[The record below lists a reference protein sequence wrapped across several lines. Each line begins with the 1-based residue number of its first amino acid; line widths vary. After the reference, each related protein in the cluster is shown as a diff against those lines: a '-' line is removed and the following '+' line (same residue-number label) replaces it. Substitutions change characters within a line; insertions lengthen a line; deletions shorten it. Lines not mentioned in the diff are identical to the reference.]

1 MISRIIWTFKN
12 NEMPRAYPAARSRQR
27 PALSSSPMAGG
38 PHLPLSQPRDVLP
51 PARGTLARSSDRAP
65 LFDATDD
72 RWIVPPSTTR
82 VDAGAAADLRQYQTK
97 HTHRTAGTRRARRSP
112 LARTVLELLEFFV
125 VVIGLGASAIRSLML
140 WAVLA

>member
-65 LFDATDD
+65 LFDATAE
-72 RWIVPPSTTR
+72 RWIVPPSR
-82 VDAGAAADLRQYQTK
+82 MSRDAGAAAGLRHHQTI
-97 HTHRTAGTRRARRSP
+97 HTQTAGTRRARRSP

-125 VVIGLGASAIRSLML
+125 VVIGLGASAILSLML